1 MTKYSTYLWWGA
13 LILIVLIFSSLRL
26 PSIYYR
32 EVAYTYDQARDFLAG
47 ARMVTDHHLTF
58 IGPTTGIG
66 GLFHGVWWYYFTAFT
81 FLISHNPITVYVA
94 VFLVQ
99 LISLIVGMIVIRRL
113 LGSPAS
119 LIFGMIVSTGS
130 YFIRTSTFVG
140 NNIMAMPSYLAYIL
154 SLSYL
159 ILSQPKGRNRLIA
172 FAIFGLSV
180 GFVAEFEL
188 AFGLFL
194 LPITL
199 LVCLLTPLRKLLST
213 KRSFIV
219 YVLSVIFPFIPRILF
234 EIKNHFIQIKVL
246 LGFFTKPKYYT
257 VEPFQEIWNKRIST
271 YVGYLNDSFIS
282 PYIVAFFAFC
292 VVIVILTWIINK
304 KQFGKQRTLFLLATL
319 LSLHLCLFILTF
331 TYKDTFW
338 SYYYEG
344 IHYGI
349 LITGLVAVSI
359 LFGVNILKKLV
370 WITVPIFI
378 VYLLMYTPRAISSW
392 NSRTTLSG
400 LKVQEAVIDE
410 IVAQEK
416 GKNGGI
422 FCAKVYVPAVIPYT
436 YDYLWLYH
444 YLKRTV
450 ETPRDTFQR
459 GYCWYIIEPDAKEF
473 AYRIAA
479 WKLKNIPANAKI
491 KPQETKIINGIEISK
506 YYLE

>member
-1 MTKYSTYLWWGA
+1 
-13 LILIVLIFSSLRL
+13 
-26 PSIYYR
+26 
-32 EVAYTYDQARDFLAG
+32 
-47 ARMVTDHHLTF
+47 
-58 IGPTTGIG
+58 
-66 GLFHGVWWYYFTAFT
+66 
-81 FLISHNPITVYVA
+81 
-94 VFLVQ
+94 
-99 LISLIVGMIVIRRL
+99 VIRRL

-119 LIFGMIVSTGS
+119 LIFGMIVSSAS

-140 NNIMAMPSYLAYIL
+140 NNIMAIPSYLTYIL

-159 ILSQPKGRNRLIA
+159 ILNQPKGRNRLVA
-172 FAIFGLSV
+172 LAIFGLSV

-194 LPITL
+194 LPVTL
-199 LVCLLTPLRKLLST
+199 FICVLTPLRRLLNT
-213 KRSFIV
+213 RLSFAV
-219 YVLSVIFPFIPRILF
+219 YFASVVFPFIPRILF
-234 EIKNHFIQIKVL
+234 EIKNHFIQTKVL
-246 LGFFTKPKYYT
+246 LEFFTKPKYYT

-271 YVGYLNDSFIS
+271 YITYLNDSFTSTFFLALFALCVTVAIILWVFKRRQFS
-282 PYIVAFFAFC
+282 NQRAIVLL
-292 VVIVILTWIINK
+292 LTLI
-304 KQFGKQRTLFLLATL
+304 A
-319 LSLHLCLFILTF
+319 LHITLFILTF

-344 IHYGI
+344 IQYGI
-349 LITGLVAVSI
+349 LVTGLVGVSLLLQFTSSKIVFLPITLSFIAYLFMSMPHAV
-359 LFGVNILKKLV
+359 N
-370 WITVPIFI
+370 
-378 VYLLMYTPRAISSW
+378 SW
-392 NSRTTLSG
+392 DSRTVLSG

-416 GKNGGI
+416 GKNEGI

-444 YLKRTV
+444 YLKRTI

-479 WKLKNIPANAKI
+479 WKLKYIHANAKI